1 MICNVRVF
9 NGRNVLAGVLQL
21 LVVVGVV
28 EFPSLA
34 RWKGDAFIFR
44 EQVLDT
50 RRANQSVGMHVMLT
64 SCKSSSSSASSRAS
78 SSILSKAC
86 LHSGC
91 CM

>member
-9 NGRNVLAGVLQL
+9 NGRDVLAGVLQL

-34 RWKGDAFIFR
+34 RWKGDAFVFR

-50 RRANQSVGMHVMLT
+50 RRAN
-64 SCKSSSSSASSRAS
+64 
-78 SSILSKAC
+78 
-86 LHSGC
+86 
-91 CM
+91 